1 MNLVSSNERTSK
13 RGTAPATSPV
23 TDYGSVALEFLICGL
38 LAPTLVVGGVLTL
51 ASAQR
56 SQIAAQ
62 QLAREYVRSQALG
75 LGSQEEQAMRE
86 SVADGLRLDLDS
98 VELSSRLL
106 EQGSVVEAT
115 ARVGAAVETARMR
128 VQK

>member
-1 MNLVSSNERTSK
+1 MNPDSDT
-13 RGTAPATSPV
+13 
-23 TDYGSVALEFLICGL
+23 GSIALEFLIFGL
-38 LAPTLVVGGVLTL
+38 LAPVLVVGGVLSL

-75 LGSQEEQAMRE
+75 EDPNIAQAMRQ
-86 SVADGLRLDLDS
+86 SVAEGLGIDS
-98 VELSSRLL
+98 AQVQVSAQLIGDSN
-106 EQGSVVEAT
+106 VVEAR
-115 ARVGAAVETARMR
+115 ASVGQAVETARMR

>member
-1 MNLVSSNERTSK
+1 MNPDSES
-13 RGTAPATSPV
+13 
-23 TDYGSVALEFLICGL
+23 GSVALEFLICGL
-38 LAPTLVVGGVLTL
+38 LAPILVVGGVLSL

-75 LGSQEEQAMRE
+75 VDANIAQPMRQ
-86 SVADGLRLDLDS
+86 SVAEGLRLDITQ
-98 VELSSRLL
+98 VQLSSHLI
-106 EQGSVVEAT
+106 SDSNVVEARAT
-115 ARVGAAVETARMR
+115 VGQAVETARMR

>member
-1 MNLVSSNERTSK
+1 MNPDSES
-13 RGTAPATSPV
+13 
-23 TDYGSVALEFLICGL
+23 GSVALEFLICGL
-38 LAPTLVVGGVLTL
+38 LAPILVVGGVLSL

-75 LGSQEEQAMRE
+75 DDPNIAQPMRQ
-86 SVADGLRLDLDS
+86 SVAEGLRLEITQ
-98 VELSSRLL
+98 VQLSAHLIS
-106 EQGSVVEAT
+106 ESNVVEARAT
-115 ARVGAAVETARMR
+115 VGQAVETARMR